1 MPIVCAGEL
10 VNAGDVIVADDDG
23 VCVVRRTDAAA
34 VLEKAQ
40 AREAKEAVRA
50 QLPVLHELGL

>member
-1 MPIVCAGEL
+1 MSLDQDRLDEVLARVDTAQAERL
-10 VNAGDVIVADDDG
+10 
-23 VCVVRRTDAAA
+23 AALA
-34 VLEKAQ
+34 VSATS